1 MLLNDGAAA
10 RQCHSSGGGA
20 RHRDGGAGMH
30 RGQLRVKRLARRRV
44 AGVNQV
50 RPHGAH
56 AVALYI
62 ELVDLWRVAPLLLPH
77 PFCRITLILSRIRLR
92 RGLMPAG
99 DSAGGRGSGCRRAR
113 L

>member
-30 RGQLRVKRLARRRV
+30 RGQLRVKRLARRRA

-50 RPHGAH
+50 RRHSAQ
-56 AVALYI
+56 AVAFRAGRY
-62 ELVDLWRVAPLLLPH
+62 VVCVAAAFEGEKCVQLQALASLL
-77 PFCRITLILSRIRLR
+77 F
-92 RGLMPAG
+92 
-99 DSAGGRGSGCRRAR
+99 
-113 L
+113 